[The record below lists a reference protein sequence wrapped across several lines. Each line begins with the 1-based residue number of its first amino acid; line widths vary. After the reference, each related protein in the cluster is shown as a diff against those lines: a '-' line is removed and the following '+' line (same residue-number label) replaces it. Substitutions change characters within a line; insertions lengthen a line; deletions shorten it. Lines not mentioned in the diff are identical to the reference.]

1 MVVPLSSKLT
11 VPGWLKVAVTATGVP
26 KAAVVALE
34 GSATEVEVAPGL
46 TVIESVP
53 DEPA

>member
-1 MVVPLSSKLT
+1 MSSKLT